1 MFIPFFTS
9 ASKSFNIL
17 CLSVGGNVFASAPN
31 FPSTITSTTSK
42 LSNFFVVFLIASA
55 ISSNDF
61 FSIGFNSYF
70 IMLFPTGFNMIF
82 FAAIS
87 S

>member
-17 CLSVGGNVFASAPN
+17 CLSVGENVFASTPN
-31 FPSTITSTTSK
+31 LPSTITSTTSK
-42 LSNFFVVFLIASA
+42 PLKVFVVFLIASA
-55 ISSNDF
+55 IFSNDSP
-61 FSIGFNSYF
+61 SIEFVSYF
-70 IMLFPTGFNMIF
+70 IILFPTGFNMIF